1 MENFTT
7 ILDTVYNTN
16 INTRYETDADE
27 QAAIALAQAGDEDAK
42 MALVYAYGFALRAA
56 AGKVVKKAE
65 HKDEDVAD
73 LRMDLL
79 VTFLEAIAKFDPA
92 RHQRLAAVLTFD
104 LKKAVG
110 AAATSATDMKVPA
123 RTLSRYFEILRKAEA
138 QGVDPLDLVRN
149 RANKSGMSAKVFL
162 ATQDALRSVEKVG
175 GSDEDDAS
183 ALSWENLTV
192 HPLHYDRSEEAE
204 EDALLVEAAFNAV
217 EDLEEDV
224 VRLAYGF
231 TEPNTF
237 SDDAIGERMG
247 FSRSKTQRIHQG
259 ALGKMR
265 GALGVA

>member
-16 INTRYETDADE
+16 INTRYETDAEE
-27 QAAIALAQAGDEDAK
+27 QAVIAAAQAGDDDAK

-56 AGKVVKKAE
+56 AGKVAKKGEQTPEEA
-65 HKDEDVAD
+65 DD

-79 VTFLEAIAKFDPA
+79 VTFLEAIGKFDVA
-92 RHQRLAAVLTFD
+92 RHQRLAAVLSFD

-123 RTLSRYFEILRKAEA
+123 RTLSRYFEVLRKAEA
-138 QGVDPLDLVRN
+138 QGVDPLDLCRD
-149 RANKSGMSAKVFL
+149 RSNKTGMSPKSFL

-175 GSDEDDAS
+175 GTEDDDAS

-204 EDALLVEAAFNAV
+204 EDALLVEAAFGSV
-217 EDLEEDV
+217 DDLEEDV

-237 SDDAIGERMG
+237 SDDAIGERLG